1 MAVYEALAR
10 PLRVDAR
17 GVLAR
22 ATDLAAVVQGL
33 VELLSTLPG
42 ERPMR
47 PTWGSLLRTRLYE
60 PNDDILAADLKA
72 DTADAISTWEPRL
85 SLRSVEVV
93 LSPRRADVT
102 VRAELRATGTPL
114 EASVTFPRGA

>member
-1 MAVYEALAR
+1 MDALLR

-22 ATDLAAVVQGL
+22 GSDLDAVVQAL
-33 VELLSTLPG
+33 QELLSTLPG

-47 PTWGSLLRTRLYE
+47 PTWGSLLRTRRYE
-60 PNDDILAADLKA
+60 PNDEVLTADLKA
-72 DTADAISTWEPRL
+72 DTAEAIATWEPRL
-85 SLRSVEVV
+85 TLRSAEVT
-93 LSPRRADVT
+93 LTSRAATVT

-114 EASVTFPRGA
+114 EASVTFSRGA